1 MITGHP
7 AGAAGPVDYFAEG
20 RPTFLAKVPAQRRA
34 RETFNR
40 IVAGAVDLLLESGIA
55 GLNTNAVADQA
66 GVNVAS
72 VYSYFRNKESILFF
86 LAEYYENSRVALVAA
101 GTARMRAGSAWVPI
115 LSEIID
121 SMVEFRIEH
130 PGCVVVRRAVESLPG
145 SPDFDG
151 VSTRQAAEVLSRAF
165 ARLGGS
171 VPLGQLQKI
180 AHFYTDTVTAT
191 VDRAF
196 SVVPHDSEAIEF
208 LKEMSAAWL
217 AVYFPADY
225 DTLHD

>member
-1 MITGHP
+1 
-7 AGAAGPVDYFAEG
+7 G
-20 RPTFLAKVPAQRRA
+20 RPPFRAKVPAQRRA

-101 GTARMRAGSAWVPI
+101 GTARMRAGSEWVPI

-121 SMVEFRIEH
+121 AMVEFRIEH

-145 SPDFDG
+145 TPDFDG